1 MVKTIVGVDGMM
13 CGMCES
19 HVNEAVRN
27 AFSIKKVSSSH
38 GKKQT
43 EIISEESLDHEKLKA
58 AIEKTGYQVTSV
70 TEEPYK
76 KKGFSHEEVT
86 ARSFLSALI
95 G

>member
-1 MVKTIVGVDGMM
+1 MRHVRKS
-13 CGMCES
+13 CETKREKCIS
-19 HVNEAVRN
+19 NQE
-27 AFSIKKVSSSH
+27 VSSSH

-76 KKGFSHEEVT
+76 KKGF
-86 ARSFLSALI
+86 FLF
-95 G
+95 GR

>member
-1 MVKTIVGVDGMM
+1 MRHVRKS
-13 CGMCES
+13 CERS
-19 HVNEAVRN
+19 GEKCIFNQE
-27 AFSIKKVSSSH
+27 SSSH

-76 KKGFSHEEVT
+76 KKGFSLFG
-86 ARSFLSALI
+86 R
-95 G
+95 